1 MGQWIYGFFDV
12 DQKENKVI

>member
-1 MGQWIYGFFDV
+1 MDQWIYGFFDV